1 MQFLKRILRSSGH
14 VLKYIFVHMI
24 CTPYVGKYKDTL
36 CEKGLSR
43 RPEPA
48 RHARNGR
55 KTSSICALL
64 STQRPTII
72 EELVADRHDEIL
84 PLLCRRPTKLPF

>member
-1 MQFLKRILRSSGH
+1 MQLLKRILRSSGH
-14 VLKYIFVHMI
+14 VLNYIHI
-24 CTPYVGKYKDTL
+24 CTYDMYVGKYKDTL

-55 KTSSICALL
+55 KTSSICPLL
-64 STQRPTII
+64 RTQRPTII